1 MNSKTSGI
9 SALLLGSYNQKGTLF
24 REGIV
29 MDNLYILCKYL
40 DVVNKRCRD
49 LVKYINDEGAVDVYD
64 VCTLHDYAVSHGDE
78 ITVGD
83 LKYVFHGIGCSVY
96 EGSTEICSWDFGGS
110 NVWCSLVDPFKIA
123 NTHRNEEEFQ
133 AIGSDDCRLVCEAL
147 ASAGVLEK
155 KSVGYSVCFVKLN
168 SKEITFPE
176 DYDEIKV
183 VYHGIEKVIPRS
195 VMTDRFIRKSKRVY
209 SRIEEMDMNTE
220 LHFLL
225 SGKETG
231 IVLYNPNY
239 FESGAVDTAQ
249 KNKLFDVLT

>member
-1 MNSKTSGI
+1 M
-9 SALLLGSYNQKGTLF
+9 F
-24 REGIV
+24 CEGIM
-29 MDNLYILCKYL
+29 MDNLYILSKYL

-49 LVKYINDEGAVDVYD
+49 LVKHLNDSGAAGVYD
-64 VCTLHDYAVSHGDE
+64 VYTLHDYAVSHGNE

-83 LKYVFHGIGCSVY
+83 LNYKFHGIGCSVY
-96 EGSTEICSWDFGGS
+96 EGGTEICSWDFCGS
-110 NVWCSLVDPFKIA
+110 NVWCALVDPFKIA
-123 NTHRNEEEFQ
+123 NTLRHEEEFQ
-133 AIGSDDCRLVCEAL
+133 AISSDDCRIVCETL
-147 ASAGVLEK
+147 ASEGVLEK

-168 SKEITFPE
+168 SKELTFPQN
-176 DYDEIKV
+176 YNEIKA

-231 IVLYNPNY
+231 IVLYNPAY
-239 FESGAVDTAQ
+239 YEAGAVNTAQ